1 MKTIKNFNQF
11 VNENLKTG
19 DNIFN
24 SIIDY
29 TSLTEKE
36 TEEDIIELC
45 NKAKL
50 LGTKSVCVYPKWVKT
65 ASECLS
71 DSDVLVCTVVSFPKG
86 EDTTAYKLAETKKAI
101 SDGVDEVDM
110 VLNWKAL
117 KKVEDE
123 NSRNPNYEEFIND
136 VQTLVEECHK
146 NTNKNGEPVILKVI
160 VESGELTLE
169 ETEVATIICLEAGA
183 DFIKTSTGKISG
195 SGAELEK
202 IKVMYD
208 TIQDSGLEMKIKASG
223 GVRTLEDIK
232 KLAPYTDRFGMG
244 YASVDQINGLDAE
257 VDSTY

>member
-11 VNENLKTG
+11 VNENLKT

-71 DSDVLVCTVVSFPKG
+71 DSDILVCTVVSFPQG
-86 EDTTAYKLAETKKAI
+86 DNSTSDKLSETKKAI
-101 SDGVDEVDM
+101 SEGADEVDM
-110 VLNWKAL
+110 VLDWKLL

-123 NSRNPNYEEFIND
+123 NYDIFIED
-136 VQTLVEECHK
+136 VSTLVVECHK

-183 DFIKTSTGKISG
+183 DFIKTSTGKIAG

-257 VDSTY
+257 VDSAY